1 MLGGKSPVIVFNF
14 ASISTQ
20 SLLSKVGINIGDN
33 SIFNFD
39 IPLYSIPVYFDEIT
53 TGVVVD
59 DHEKSLVIEVERD
72 DNNNYERVVG
82 SDVKLTVMARKDNV
96 VFKAFNALL
105 EQVLKYVPYS
115 AYKIYLYHDD
125 IFMIDASLR
134 ESSVTVR
141 ENTDTKVVSFT
152 LTTRPEPKSQASQVI
167 SNSGKDLYV
176 FDVEGV

>member
-14 ASISTQ
+14 ASVSTQ

-39 IPLYSIPVYFDEIT
+39 IPLFSIPVYFDEIT
-53 TGVVVD
+53 TGIVVD

-72 DNNNYERVVG
+72 EKNNYERIVG

-96 VFKAFNALL
+96 AFKSFLALFEL
-105 EQVLKYVPYS
+105 ILKYVPYS

-125 IFMIDASLR
+125 IFMVDASLR
-134 ESSVTVR
+134 ENSVSVR
-141 ENTDTKVVSFT
+141 DNTDTKVVSFT
-152 LTTRPEPKSQASQVI
+152 LTTRPEPVTATESI
-167 SNSGKDLYV
+167 LSNTGRDLNV
-176 FDVEGV
+176 FDVAG